1 MQLAKVKENLKERIQ
16 VLEERLKIAVKSD
29 DSEAASTARIELK
42 AAVRRYDL
50 LTKNVLLGTT
60 RHE

>member
-1 MQLAKVKENLKERIQ
+1 MQLAKVKENLRERIQ
-16 VLEERLKIAVKSD
+16 VLEERLKMAVKRE
-29 DSEAASTARIELK
+29 DSEAESNARVELK